1 MKKKKKTPAD
11 IVIKHKCTI
20 NDNYMM
26 YGSWDMK
33 RDRQNFF
40 FILGHFFPF
49 YPTNN
54 PKNQNREK
62 MKKTP
67 GDIIILHLRTR
78 NDDHMLYC
86 SWDIAHNKI
95 KFLFFTLG
103 YFFPFYPPNRPKY
116 QNFHKMKKMPGAF
129 IILHRCTKN
138 NDHMMYS
145 TWDMVGNGQMDRW
158 TNRWTNGQV
167 DEQMDI

>member
-1 MKKKKKTPAD
+1 
-11 IVIKHKCTI
+11 
-20 NDNYMM
+20 M

-54 PKNQNREK
+54 LKNQNREK

-86 SWDIAHNKI
+86 SWDMAHNKI

-103 YFFPFYPPNRPKY
+103 YFFPFTPLTAQNIKIFIKWKKCLELSSFYTGVPKI
-116 QNFHKMKKMPGAF
+116 M
-129 IILHRCTKN
+129 IIW
-138 NDHMMYS
+138 S
-145 TWDMVGNGQMDRW
+145 TVPEIWWATDRWTGGQTDGQMDRW
-158 TNRWTNGQV
+158 MNRRTYRWTEKVKYRGGYPT
-167 DEQMDI
+167 

>member
-1 MKKKKKTPAD
+1 MT
-11 IVIKHKCTI
+11 TI
-20 NDNYMM
+20 WCMVHEIWSM
-26 YGSWDMK
+26 T
-33 RDRQNFF
+33 DRFFF

-54 PKNQNREK
+54 PKNQNHEK

-103 YFFPFYPPNRPKY
+103 YFFPFYPPDQNIKIFIKWKKCLELSSFCTGVPKI
-116 QNFHKMKKMPGAF
+116 M
-129 IILHRCTKN
+129 IIWCTVPEI
-138 NDHMMYS
+138 
-145 TWDMVGNGQMDRW
+145 W
-158 TNRWTNGQV
+158 
-167 DEQMDI
+167 